1 MAFSAPLISSITF
14 QIPPPL
20 KVSGSWVSS
29 AQISDSFAF
38 QVSSA

>member
-1 MAFSAPLISSITF
+1 MAFSAPVDI
-14 QIPPPL
+14 QHNVPNPAAL
-20 KVSGSWVSS
+20 KGIGSWVSS